1 MSIWSKTITSKAAF
15 WGIVLGFFGN
25 VIPSALQ
32 YVGIIDLP
40 SYFNPALI
48 GTALSLM
55 AIIGLSVKGT
65 VSSEEREYRENLHRT
80 PEIDCDLQKTRITL
94 WAPGFLIVYGCLM
107 PLLLI
112 KYYVIP
118 YQTGDV
124 SVDLAS
130 GEAIMTMLT
139 APLYIIMGLIV
150 AKVVRRRY
158 SPIV

>member
-1 MSIWSKTITSKAAF
+1 MIFIGTVFASSWGPVGFMSIWSKTITAKAAF

-65 VSSEEREYRENLHRT
+65 VSSEERVSRE
-80 PEIDCDLQKTRITL
+80 
-94 WAPGFLIVYGCLM
+94 
-107 PLLLI
+107 
-112 KYYVIP
+112 
-118 YQTGDV
+118 
-124 SVDLAS
+124 LAS
-130 GEAIMTMLT
+130 YA
-139 APLYIIMGLIV
+139 
-150 AKVVRRRY
+150 
-158 SPIV
+158 

>member
-1 MSIWSKTITSKAAF
+1 
-15 WGIVLGFFGN
+15 
-25 VIPSALQ
+25 
-32 YVGIIDLP
+32 
-40 SYFNPALI
+40 
-48 GTALSLM
+48 
-55 AIIGLSVKGT
+55 
-65 VSSEEREYRENLHRT
+65 
-80 PEIDCDLQKTRITL
+80 
-94 WAPGFLIVYGCLM
+94 M

-118 YQTGDV
+118 YQTGVGQLLPDG

-130 GEAIMTMLT
+130 GEAIMAMLT